1 MALILLEENTFS
13 DEAALSGGAGGGL
26 DAGGWTARKFELVGL
41 KLQLQLEQQQ

>member
-26 DAGGWTARKFELVGL
+26 DAGGVDCSEV
-41 KLQLQLEQQQ
+41 